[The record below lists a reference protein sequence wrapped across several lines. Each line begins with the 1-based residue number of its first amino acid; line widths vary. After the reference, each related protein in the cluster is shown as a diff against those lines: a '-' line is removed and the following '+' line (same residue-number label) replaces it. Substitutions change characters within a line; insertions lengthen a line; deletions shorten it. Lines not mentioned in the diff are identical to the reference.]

1 MMIYAFL
8 VLFFLCLFVLSLHAL
23 FHGGR
28 EDLDLWRVGQL
39 RFWNNH
45 DYVECLVR
53 LGLMPT
59 QDY

>member
-28 EDLDLWRVGQL
+28 EDLDLGEL
-39 RFWNNH
+39 DNSGFGTIMTMWNAWS
-45 DYVECLVR
+45 
-53 LGLMPT
+53 GWG
-59 QDY
+59 